1 MTGTTSLENDLLRVD
16 IDTEPT
22 LRIRLTDKRSGF
34 VWECPG
40 APFTLHYWQA
50 CHFSV
55 RSCAATHDRGWEFR
69 LLPDEETVSVQCTW
83 PRAACGFRA
92 VFRLDGPVL
101 EVLFHGRRMVE
112 NRRPDIR
119 LMGVDVLP
127 GFGGA
132 RTGEAGH
139 LLLPLG
145 RGALCRFDKT
155 AARETSMLF
164 YADGDRAL
172 TAPVFGTCRG
182 DAGFLGIV
190 DEDEFNAELIVAAN
204 GGADRNLNF
213 VHPRLRTR
221 FHASDALDED
231 AQYRLR
237 YVFLNGEDA
246 SAVGM
251 AKAYRNHLLDTRN
264 HPTLAAR
271 MKRGPSLAAL
281 ARALTVNIH
290 LAEKRLVTRMSGD
303 GDLAVKTRFDEA
315 AQIAQKIKDAG
326 VEHADI
332 VFVGWNCE
340 GKDGL
345 YPTRFPVESA
355 VGGAE
360 AMSRAVAAIQ
370 AMGFQTGALDNYT
383 DLYRR
388 SPAFNVEF
396 SAKQLGGEPWRGGT
410 WAGGQSY
417 VVCPSQARER
427 YAHRDMRR
435 LRDLG
440 LDGMLFLD
448 HCPGPGVFAC
458 HDAEHP
464 ATRADYA
471 GHVVDLIHDAQ
482 GAFGVCR
489 TSGPHVFAALA
500 AETCMF
506 PVQDTPGVHNLEEDW
521 FADEVVPFLPVALHG
536 VVLLAADA
544 RADLLR
550 AVEFGAAPV
559 YDVTQDEADGMV
571 KEMSDVFRR
580 YVKELAPLA
589 AEFIESHETQGEG
602 VVAVGYSNGAE
613 VLINR
618 TDDPVR
624 IRGVEVQPRDF
635 TVKK

>member
-1 MTGTTSLENDLLRVD
+1 MAETTSLENDLLKID

-22 LRIRLTDKRSGF
+22 LRISLTDKRSG
-34 VWECPG
+34 VAWECPG

-55 RSCAATHDRGWEFR
+55 RSCPATHDRGWEFR

-92 VFRLDGPVL
+92 VLRLDGPAL
-101 EVLFHGRRMVE
+101 EILFPGRRMVE
-112 NRRPDIR
+112 NRRSDVR

-127 GFGGA
+127 GLGGA

-139 LLLPLG
+139 LLLPLS

-155 AARETSMLF
+155 VTRETSLLF

-172 TAPVFGTCRG
+172 TAPVFGTCRD

-190 DEDEFNAELIVAAN
+190 DEGEFNAELVLTAN
-204 GGADRNLNF
+204 GGAERNLNF
-213 VHPRLRTR
+213 AHLRLRTR
-221 FHASDALDED
+221 FHSSDALDED

-237 YVFLNGEDA
+237 YVFLNGGDA
-246 SAVGM
+246 STVGM
-251 AKAYRNHLLDTRN
+251 AKAYRHYLLDKRN
-264 HPTLAAR
+264 YPTLGAR
-271 MKRGPSLAAL
+271 TKRTPAL
-281 ARALTVNIH
+281 ANLVRAMTVNVH

-315 AQIAQKIKDAG
+315 VQIAQKIKKAG
-326 VEHADI
+326 VENATI
-332 VFVGWNCE
+332 VLVGWNCE

-360 AMSRAVAAIQ
+360 AMSRAARAIQ

-388 SPAFNVEF
+388 SPAFNVDF

-417 VVCPSQARER
+417 AVCPSQARER

-440 LDGMLFLD
+440 LEGMLFLD

-458 HDAEHP
+458 HDEEHP
-464 ATRADYA
+464 ATRAEYA
-471 GHVVDLIHDAQ
+471 GHVVDLIRDAQ

-489 TSGPHVFAALA
+489 TSGPHVFAALK
-500 AETCMF
+500 AETCTF
-506 PVQDTPGVHNLEEDW
+506 PVQDMPGIHNLEEDW
-521 FADEVVPFLPVALHG
+521 FADELVPFLPMALHG
-536 VVLLAADA
+536 VVLMAADA

-550 AVEFGAAPV
+550 TVEFGAAPV
-559 YDVTQDEADGMV
+559 YDVTKDDADGMV
-571 KEMSDVFRR
+571 KEMSDFFLR
-580 YVKELAPLA
+580 YMKELAPLA
-589 AEFIESHETQGEG
+589 AEFVESYETQGEG
-602 VVAVGYSNGAE
+602 VIAVGYSNGAE

-624 IRGVEVQPRDF
+624 IRGVQVQPKDF
-635 TVKK
+635 KVKQ